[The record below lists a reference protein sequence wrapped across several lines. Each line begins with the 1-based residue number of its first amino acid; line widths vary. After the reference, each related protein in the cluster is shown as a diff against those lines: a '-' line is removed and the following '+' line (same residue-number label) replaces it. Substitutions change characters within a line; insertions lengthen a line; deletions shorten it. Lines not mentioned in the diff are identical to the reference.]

1 MGNKYLSP
9 EMGFAMGINYIL
21 QTGFSIPAEL
31 SAIAVMISYWDPV
44 QSHLPIYIAVFLIF
58 PVGLNLAGVK

>member
-9 EMGFAMGINYIL
+9 EIGFAMGINYIL

-44 QSHLPIYIAVFLIF
+44 QSHMPAYIATFLIL